1 MKIDNKYH
9 CDYSFFE
16 EPKRFNDLLL
26 YQIGEIFCDDR
37 AVVQSHVH
45 KNLFELT
52 CVISGKGI
60 IYAGNE
66 CREVA
71 KNDVFISLPYE
82 RHEIISDPV
91 NPIRYYYIAFSYEKD
106 SEYYKMLYGNNM
118 LALSGSMRIYHS
130 HSILNTFP
138 SLISALESFD
148 LPYSDTYFELLVK
161 LLTIDICRFYQQ
173 IFTETYKSP
182 TISSDQNLYY
192 KIISYIDHNLTKI
205 ENLTEIA
212 DELNYNYVYISRIF
226 KQKFGES
233 MYSYFSNKKLELAK
247 KLIDEG
253 NMSITEISD
262 YLNYSSIYV
271 FSRIFKKRYGISPHN
286 YKIGK

>member
-1 MKIDNKYH
+1 MEIDNKYLF
-9 CDYSFFE
+9 DYSFFE
-16 EPKRFNDLLL
+16 EPKKFKDLLL

-37 AVVQSHVH
+37 AVVESHVH

-52 CVISGKGI
+52 CVISGKGV

-66 CREVA
+66 CKEVG

-91 NPIRYYYIAFSYEKD
+91 SPIRYYYIAFSYEKD
-106 SEYYKMLYGNNM
+106 SEFYKILYDNSMLS
-118 LALSGSMRIYHS
+118 LSGSMRVYHS
-130 HSILNTFP
+130 ASILNTFP
-138 SLISALESFD
+138 TLISAFESYN
-148 LPYSDTYFELLVK
+148 LPYSDTYFELSIK

-173 IFTETYKSP
+173 IYTQKYKSP
-182 TISSDQNLYY
+182 TISGEQNLYY
-192 KIISYIDHNLTKI
+192 KIMKYIDNNLTKI
-205 ENLTEIA
+205 DNLTEIA
-212 DELNYNYVYISRIF
+212 DDLNYNYVYISRIF

-253 NMSITEISD
+253 NMTITEISEH
-262 YLNYSSIYV
+262 LNYSSIYV
-271 FSRIFKKRYGISPHN
+271 FSRIFKKRYGISPN
-286 YKIGK
+286 TYKQNK